1 MSLVRSL
8 ERPGP
13 PVRVVE
19 LLAAATGVELS
30 PRAAREALA
39 LDAVAG
45 EDWSETITR
54 VGLRAGLQSASF
66 EVEGASELER
76 LRELELPA
84 LTRVDERWLL
94 VRGSRGPLLELTI
107 FDELGEQARAMLP
120 SALLDW
126 LVAHTPAALPMRWLV
141 FEPRQGL
148 APLVGIESP
157 MRRLIAYSGLERRD
171 LGIVA
176 VQALAIGAASL
187 AVPIAAQALVN
198 TVATS
203 AMVQPL
209 VVLGLLLAIGLGFYA
224 ALRVAQA
231 VVVERIQQR
240 IFARVAIDLARRI
253 PRFASG
259 KGSRGSAELVN
270 RFFDV
275 ITLQKSAAALLI
287 DGTTLVLQIGIGLL
301 LLGFYHPWLLAFD
314 IVLVLGIFGVL
325 AIGRGAM
332 QTSLA
337 ESASKYAMAA
347 WLEDI
352 ASARLRFADPHA
364 RRFAEARAELL
375 LREWLLA
382 RRRHFA
388 RLLRHLVGGI
398 GLQVLASVGLLT
410 VGGLLVIQRQ
420 LTLGQLVSAELV
432 VALIAAGLG
441 KLGKH
446 LESLYDAATAVTKI
460 AKLVDLPLEAEGR
473 EALPARAGALAV
485 ELRDTS
491 EQAPLTALAPG
502 MRLGLVGCTRT
513 HARLLDVLYGF
524 AESERLAVRLDGI
537 ELERLD
543 PGRLREHVV
552 LVRGAELVIGSVLDN
567 LDGRASMSEG
577 DGEELVTLL
586 ELVDMRERLFALPQQ
601 LATRVLGE
609 GAPFDRN
616 EARRLALV
624 RALLRR
630 PRLLLIDRGLDGL
643 GLSPERRRLLL
654 DWLFAR
660 ERPWTLIVASEDSA
674 LLDRCDVR
682 IELDHA

>member
-1 MSLVRSL
+1 MSPERSL
-8 ERPGP
+8 DRPGP

-19 LLAAATGVELS
+19 LLAMATGVELS
-30 PRAAREALA
+30 PRAAREAIA
-39 LDAVAG
+39 LDVDAR
-45 EDWSETITR
+45 EDWLETMTR
-54 VGLRAGLQSASF
+54 IGLRAGLQSAAF
-66 EVEGASELER
+66 EVESADELER

-94 VRGSRGPLLELTI
+94 VRGARGPLLELTI
-107 FDELGEQARAMLP
+107 FDELGEQQRALLP

-126 LVAHTPAALPMRWLV
+126 LVTHTAAALPMRWLV

-148 APLVGIESP
+148 APLAGIDTP
-157 MRRLIAYSGLERRD
+157 LRRLVAYAGLERRD
-171 LGIVA
+171 LGIIG

-187 AVPIAAQALVN
+187 AVPIAVQALVN

-203 AMVQPL
+203 AMLQPL
-209 VVLGLLLAIGLGFYA
+209 LVLGLLLAIGLGFYA
-224 ALRVAQA
+224 ALRIAQA

-240 IFARVAIDLARRI
+240 IFARVAVDLARRI
-253 PRFASG
+253 PRFAYA
-259 KGSRGSAELVN
+259 KGSRGAPELVN

-314 IVLVLGIFGVL
+314 IVLVLGILFVL
-325 AIGRGAM
+325 TLGRGAM

-337 ESASKYAMAA
+337 ESTSKYAMAA
-347 WLEDI
+347 WLEDL
-352 ASARLRFADPHA
+352 ASARLRFADPYA

-382 RRRHFA
+382 RRKHFG
-388 RLLRHLVGGI
+388 RLMRQLVGGI
-398 GLQVLASVGLLT
+398 GLQVLASVGLLA
-410 VGGLLVIQRQ
+410 VGGVLVIQRE

-432 VALIAAGLG
+432 VAMIAAGLG

-460 AKLVDLPLEAEGR
+460 AKLVDLPLEPEGG
-473 EALPARAGALAV
+473 EALPRHDKPLAL

-491 EQAPLTALAPG
+491 EQTTISALAPG
-502 MRLGLVGCTRT
+502 MRLGLVGCTRD
-513 HARLLDVLYGF
+513 HAQLLDVLYGCG
-524 AESERLAVRLDGI
+524 ESSRVALRLDGV

-543 PGRLREHVV
+543 PARLREQVV

-567 LDGRASMSEG
+567 LDGRASLSEG
-577 DGEELVTLL
+577 EDLMPLL
-586 ELVDMRERLFALPQQ
+586 ELVDMRERLMALPDR
-601 LATRVLGE
+601 LATRVAGE

-643 GLSPERRRLLL
+643 GLAPERRRALL
-654 DWLFAR
+654 DWMFAR
-660 ERPWTLIVASEDSA
+660 ERPWTLIVASEDRE
-674 LLDRCDVR
+674 LLERCDVR
-682 IELDHA
+682 LELDQI